1 MNCNDAIA
9 ALVSSLE
16 NGTPATAEQREH
28 IRNCPR
34 CRPLLDSA
42 RQMVEDRQSCLSD
55 EGQAGS
61 PVLHIEE
68 AVAAAEGELHRVRAR
83 RTVRALIG
91 IGISVVFAVMVAI
104 YVQYTPWDFQSTLWI
119 IGMAAL
125 ISAGF
130 FVPLLGVI
138 YLFRAT
144 ARRRM
149 FKRLKP
155 GRMLLGVCLGISEAM
170 GYNVTTVRIFFV
182 LLMLFGGALGFWAYL
197 AFHMAMP
204 VHPDDRRYL
213 LRFRLRRWLARRTSD
228 AEHHAG

>member
-16 NGTPATAEQREH
+16 NGTPTTAEQREH

-42 RQMVEDRQSCLSD
+42 RQFQSELIE
-55 EGQAGS
+55 EGDT
-61 PVLHIEE
+61 VHVEE
-68 AVAAAEGELHRVRAR
+68 AVAAAEGELHRVRAHR
-83 RTVRALIG
+83 AIRALIG
-91 IGISVVFAVMVAI
+91 IGISVVFAAMVAI

-155 GRMLLGVCLGISEAM
+155 GRMILGVCLGISEAM
-170 GYNVTTVRIFFV
+170 GYNVTTVRVFFV

>member
-16 NGTPATAEQREH
+16 QGTVTTAEQREH

-42 RQMVEDRQSCLSD
+42 RQMVEDRQSCLSE

-83 RTVRALIG
+83 RVVRVLIG
-91 IGISVVFAVMVAI
+91 IAISIGVAAGIML
-104 YVQYTPWDFQSTLWI
+104 YPLPLPWELSNGLWVL
-119 IGMAAL
+119 GMAAL

-130 FVPLLGVI
+130 FIPILGMI

-149 FKRLKP
+149 YKRLKP
-155 GRMLLGVCLGISEAM
+155 GRMIFGVCLGIAEALN
-170 GYNVTTVRIFFV
+170 YNVVTVRAFFV
-182 LLMLFGGALGFWAYL
+182 LLLAFSGGLGFWGYM

-204 VHPDDRRYL
+204 VHPDDRQYL
-213 LRFRLRRWLARRTSD
+213 LRFRLRRWLARRTD
-228 AEHHAG
+228 AERHAG